1 MSMDAQASSI
11 FDPTGCPGQEKLLA
25 YLGGQLDEKEAH
37 EVEAHAAS
45 CDFCADALEGLAAVA
60 HKEQIPVIVKQI
72 HNQLRRDIQA
82 HREKKRKRKMYVW
95 LSALIVVVLVIL
107 LVAFFALFYSMKRQR
122 EQPAPPPAP
131 QAAPASPGRA
141 SAHRYPADRR

>member
-1 MSMDAQASSI
+1 MDAQASSI
-11 FDPTGCPGQEKLLA
+11 FDRTGCPGQEKLLA
-25 YLGGQLDEKEAH
+25 YLAGQLDERAAH

-45 CDFCADALEGLAAVA
+45 CEFCADALEGLAAVE

-82 HREKKRKRKMYVW
+82 HREKKRKRKMYIW

-122 EQPAPPPAP
+122 ERTGPPPAP
-131 QAAPASPGRA
+131 RGAPAPAHQPAAHPYPGGGR
-141 SAHRYPADRR
+141 